1 MREIS
6 KCYICE
12 PSYHC
17 VGQGEKKRYYFPMIK
32 EYVESP
38 ESIADCP
45 LLREKI
51 VLEPVEKEVHKST
64 EEQPKLINQNTGE
77 PYDSL

>member
-17 VGQGEKKRYYFPMIK
+17 VGEGSKKRYFFPMIQ
-32 EYVESP
+32 EFVESP
-38 ESIADCP
+38 ESISECP
-45 LLREKI
+45 ILREKI
-51 VLEPVEKEVHKST
+51 VLEPVKEKDKEPPTTKIRI
-64 EEQPKLINQNTGE
+64 INQNTGE
-77 PYDSL
+77 PYESL

>member
-17 VGQGEKKRYYFPMIK
+17 VGEGTKKRYYFPLIK
-32 EYVESP
+32 DFVDSP
-38 ESIADCP
+38 ESIAECP
-45 LLREKI
+45 ILRENI
-51 VLEPVEKEVHKST
+51 ELMPVVEKPVVKPT
-64 EEQPKLINQNTGE
+64 EKLINQNTGE
-77 PYDSL
+77 PYESL

>member
-51 VLEPVEKEVHKST
+51 ELKPV
-64 EEQPKLINQNTGE
+64 EQPKLINQNTGE
-77 PYDSL
+77 PYPNGL

>member
-17 VGQGEKKRYYFPMIK
+17 VGEGDKKRYYFPLIK
-32 EYVESP
+32 DFVDSP
-38 ESIADCP
+38 ESITNCP
-45 LLREKI
+45 IFRKNIEL
-51 VLEPVEKEVHKST
+51 VPVKDTVQNST
-64 EEQPKLINQNTGE
+64 TKLINQKTGE

>member
-51 VLEPVEKEVHKST
+51 ELKPV
-64 EEQPKLINQNTGE
+64 EQPKLINQKTGE
-77 PYDSL
+77 TYESL